1 VSGDPEQI
9 LQHFRR
15 AFIESP
21 IAAYR
26 DWFRLQEE
34 LRDREEDAD
43 LSRSLADDFW
53 SLAPTLTFPSEEDRA
68 RFFHNAAVFFGS
80 PGPAANLSRAREGFS
95 IALDHFSEH
104 EDTGWHAR
112 ILHNFATSLSNLGLT
127 AADLS
132 ESVAL
137 FKRALAWRTAER
149 EIARG
154 VSLHNLGIALRR
166 LARVDPSRGTEYL
179 EHGAACLE
187 EASEIR
193 ARHGL
198 AEGRALSLFHLGL
211 THESLKRI
219 EAAKD
224 CFRLAADMFD
234 RLEKHDSA
242 AIARER
248 AAAAAED

>member
-1 VSGDPEQI
+1 VSADHERT
-9 LQHFRR
+9 LLHFQR
-15 AFIESP
+15 AFAENPS
-21 IAAYR
+21 AAYR

-34 LRDREEDAD
+34 LRDREDDAE
-43 LSRSLADDFW
+43 LSRALADDFW
-53 SLAPTLTFPSEEDRA
+53 SLAPTLTLPSEEDRA
-68 RFFHNAAVFFGS
+68 RFFHNAAVFFGT
-80 PGPAANLSRAREGFS
+80 PGPAANLSRAREAFS

-104 EDTGWHAR
+104 EDGGWHAR

-127 AADLS
+127 AADLA

-166 LARVDPSRGTEYL
+166 LARVDPPRSTEHL
-179 EHGAACLE
+179 EHSAACLE
-187 EASEIR
+187 EASEFR

-198 AEGRALSLFHLGL
+198 AEGRALSLFGI
-211 THESLKRI
+211 TQESLKRS
-219 EAAKD
+219 EAAEK
-224 CFRLAADMFD
+224 CFRLAADLFD